1 MKNNRTFLEKLLNGA
16 EVEWKTLDEI
26 SSIYGGLTGKGKAD
40 FENGNALYVPYKNIF
55 NNIEV
60 DFNNLEAVNVS
71 DDERQYTIKYGDVL
85 FTGSSET
92 AEEAGM
98 SSAVTTKTEQ
108 KIYLNSFSF
117 GLRFND
123 DVELLPEFS
132 KFLFRTLS
140 IRKEIVKSASG
151 VTRFNISKARFKKI
165 KIPIPP
171 LSVQTEIVRILDA
184 LTALTSELTSELTL
198 RRKQYE
204 YYREKLLSHNDSE
217 NSSQQKVDKDK
228 LFSTSNIQ
236 WLHLNEIYKFQY
248 GIGNKIPTIGG
259 EYPVYGSNGIVGT
272 HNEYN
277 SENAPV
283 IGHIGAYAGIV
294 NWAEGKHF
302 VTYNG
307 IICNKINDNV
317 NSRYAYYLLLSQN
330 FIDKANKASQPFIS
344 YDILNKCI
352 VPVPPPEEQQ
362 RIVSILDKFE
372 TLTNSITEGLPL
384 AIEQS
389 QKRYE
394 YYREL
399 LLNFPGRE

>member
-1 MKNNRTFLEKLLNGA
+1 MKNNRTFLKKLLNGA
-16 EVEWKTLDEI
+16 EIEWKPLGKVTDI
-26 SSIYGGLTGKGKAD
+26 KTGQS
-40 FENGNALYVPYKNIF
+40 VSKNIIVQNPGIYPVINSGREPLGF
-55 NNIEV
+55 INEWNTENDPIGITTRGAGVGSITWQEGKY
-60 DFNNLEAVNVS
+60 FRGNLNYSV
-71 DDERQYTIKYGDVL
+71 TIKSEYELNVRFL
-85 FTGSSET
+85 YHILLHFQKEIHNLCSFTGIPALNASE
-92 AEEAGM
+92 
-98 SSAVTTKTEQ
+98 
-108 KIYLNSFSF
+108 L
-117 GLRFND
+117 
-123 DVELLPEFS
+123 
-132 KFLFRTLS
+132 
-140 IRKEIVKSASG
+140 
-151 VTRFNISKARFKKI
+151 KKLE
-165 KIPIPP
+165 IPIPP
-171 LSVQTEIVRILDA
+171 LPVQTEIVKILDA

-217 NSSQQKVDKDK
+217 SSSQQKVDKDK

-259 EYPVYGSNGIVGT
+259 EYPVYGSNGIVGS

-277 SENAPV
+277 SEDAPV

-352 VPVPPPEEQQ
+352 VPVPPIEEQQ

-399 LLNFPGRE
+399 LLNFS

>member
-1 MKNNRTFLEKLLNGA
+1 MGLRLSGK
-16 EVEWKTLDEI
+16 LDEI

-171 LSVQTEIVRILDA
+171 
-184 LTALTSELTSELTL
+184 TL
-198 RRKQYE
+198 RPNRN
-204 YYREKLLSHNDSE
+204 RSNFGRI
-217 NSSQQKVDKDK
+217 NS
-228 LFSTSNIQ
+228 
-236 WLHLNEIYKFQY
+236 
-248 GIGNKIPTIGG
+248 
-259 EYPVYGSNGIVGT
+259 
-272 HNEYN
+272 
-277 SENAPV
+277 
-283 IGHIGAYAGIV
+283 AYQ
-294 NWAEGKHF
+294 
-302 VTYNG
+302 
-307 IICNKINDNV
+307 
-317 NSRYAYYLLLSQN
+317 RAYQRAYTT
-330 FIDKANKASQPFIS
+330 
-344 YDILNKCI
+344 
-352 VPVPPPEEQQ
+352 PEA
-362 RIVSILDKFE
+362 V
-372 TLTNSITEGLPL
+372 
-384 AIEQS
+384 
-389 QKRYE
+389 
-394 YYREL
+394 
-399 LLNFPGRE
+399 

>member
-1 MKNNRTFLEKLLNGA
+1 MKNNRTFLEKLLDGA
-16 EVEWKTLDEI
+16 EVEWKPLMDLAEIGTGNSNRQDEE
-26 SSIYGGLTGKGKAD
+26 
-40 FENGNALYVPYKNIF
+40 ENGKYPFYVRSKNILRSNSF
-55 NNIEV
+55 QF
-60 DFNNLEAVNVS
+60 D
-71 DDERQYTIKYGDVL
+71 
-85 FTGSSET
+85 ET
-92 AEEAGM
+92 AIVIPGEGGIGDIFHYVEGKYALHQRAYRIHIT
-98 SSAVTTKTEQ
+98 SDEVNTKFLYY
-108 KIYLNSFSF
+108 IMHNSFKKYI
-117 GLRFND
+117 L
-123 DVELLPEFS
+123 S
-132 KFLFRTLS
+132 KSVGATAIS
-140 IRKEIVKSASG
+140 IRKPMLEK
-151 VTRFNISKARFKKI
+151 FE
-165 KIPIPP
+165 IPIPP
-171 LSVQTEIVRILDA
+171 LSVQTEIVKILDA
-184 LTALTSELTSELTL
+184 LTALTSELTSELIL

-204 YYREKLLSHNDSE
+204 YYREKLLSHDSSE
-217 NSSQQKVDKDK
+217 YSTQKSDKVK
-228 LFSTSNIQ
+228 FFHTSNIQ

-259 EYPVYGSNGIVGT
+259 KYPVYGSNGIVGS

-277 SENAPV
+277 SEDAPV

-352 VPVPPPEEQQ
+352 VPVPPLKEQQ

-399 LLNFPGRE
+399 LLNFS